1 MFSNVLSMFTD
12 VVATMIGNV
21 FANVLVLITIWVLVN
36 LSVIFKNA
44 YPEWLLDSDVLVLV
58 PISYLYECIDHF
70 QKWLY
75 AIGNTMAIGFQC
87 IGVCVC
93 HNINQ

>member
-44 YPEWLLDSDVLVLV
+44 YPE
-58 PISYLYECIDHF
+58 
-70 QKWLY
+70 
-75 AIGNTMAIGFQC
+75 
-87 IGVCVC
+87 
-93 HNINQ
+93 